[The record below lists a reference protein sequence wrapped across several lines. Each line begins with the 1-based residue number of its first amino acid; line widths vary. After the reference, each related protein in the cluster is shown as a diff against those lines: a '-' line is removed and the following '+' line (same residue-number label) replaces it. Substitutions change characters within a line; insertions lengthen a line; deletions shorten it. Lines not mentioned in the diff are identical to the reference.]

1 MPTIFQLI
9 NKREYAENAMLARQE
24 VKIEDIR
31 NVARKKI
38 AKGASLAYAILIES
52 KEVARNSYNELRLVL
67 CCVNSFLHAII
78 YRQRKDKLLHLI
90 CTLVGAAT
98 DYLEDPL
105 RKLKVK
111 LLIKIVKHLYRIT
124 LI

>member
-38 AKGASLAYAILIES
+38 AKGASLAYAILIL
-52 KEVARNSYNELRLVL
+52 N
-67 CCVNSFLHAII
+67 
-78 YRQRKDKLLHLI
+78 RKK
-90 CTLVGAAT
+90 
-98 DYLEDPL
+98 
-105 RKLKVK
+105 
-111 LLIKIVKHLYRIT
+111 
-124 LI
+124 

>member
-1 MPTIFQLI
+1 
-9 NKREYAENAMLARQE
+9 
-24 VKIEDIR
+24 
-31 NVARKKI
+31 VARKKI

-67 CCVNSFLHAII
+67 CCVVLCCVVLWCINSFLHAII

>member
-67 CCVNSFLHAII
+67 CCVVV
-78 YRQRKDKLLHLI
+78 Y
-90 CTLVGAAT
+90 
-98 DYLEDPL
+98 
-105 RKLKVK
+105 
-111 LLIKIVKHLYRIT
+111 
-124 LI
+124 